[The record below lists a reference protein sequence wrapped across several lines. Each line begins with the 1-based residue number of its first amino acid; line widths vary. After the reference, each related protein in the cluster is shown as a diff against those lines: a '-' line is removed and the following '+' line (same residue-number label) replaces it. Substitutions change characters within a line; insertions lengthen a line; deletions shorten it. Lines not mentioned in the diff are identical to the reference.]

1 MEKITM
7 KVVDWDESSMSL
19 IVKFNSDINETNIDQ
34 ATPLAYQPMS
44 MFPNVEDINE
54 VVKRVAVSGIHL
66 CEMRSIE
73 EQNRKNEE
81 KLQKFRQL
89 KDQTFEFT
97 VDELLNMDNRN
108 INSIVDEVSGNILEQ
123 TDSTLNTEEL

>member
-19 IVKFNSDINETNIDQ
+19 IVKFNSDINETSIDN
-34 ATPLAYQPMS
+34 ATALAYQPMS

-66 CEMRSIE
+66 CEMRSLE

-81 KLQKFRQL
+81 KLQKFREL

-97 VDELLNMDNRN
+97 VDELLNMDQT
-108 INSIVDEVSGNILEQ
+108 SSEFDHVLQQ

>member
-19 IVKFNSDINETNIDQ
+19 IVKFNSDINETDIEQ
-34 ATPLAYQPMS
+34 ARPLAYQPMS
-44 MFPNVEDINE
+44 MFPNVQDINE
-54 VVKRVAVSGIHL
+54 VIKRVAVSGIHL
-66 CEMRSIE
+66 CEMQALE

-81 KLQKFRQL
+81 KLQKFREL

-97 VDELLNMDNRN
+97 VDELLNMDQT
-108 INSIVDEVSGNILEQ
+108 SGESDHVLQQ